1 MARTDDDT
9 WDLATGVGATATLVA
24 AARALASRQ
33 GDPLVSDPFAET
45 LVRAVGIAPFTQA
58 LDGQD
63 DLTATDGARLLIDV
77 VAVRT
82 RFFDDFLLDAGAAG
96 LRQAVILAA
105 GLDSRAYRLPWPA
118 GTTVFEIDQAGVI
131 AFKSRVLAEHGASPT
146 AGHRTVGVDLRDDW
160 AAALRAH
167 GFDAAA
173 PTAWIAEGLLIY
185 LPPEAQD
192 RLFDT
197 ITALS
202 PPGSRIATEY
212 HPDGGSGIAQ
222 RASSMSAQWAENGL
236 DLNFGDLF
244 YGGRRH
250 SVVDYLGQLGWDVTT
265 RPRPEMFAAYGR
277 QFPTDPADQAL
288 RNSFSVTAI
297 RKASA

>member
-9 WDLATGVGATATLVA
+9 WDLATSVGATATLVA

-33 GDPLVSDPFAET
+33 GDPLVDDPFAEP
-45 LVRAVGIAPFTQA
+45 LVRAVGIEGFTRA
-58 LDGQD
+58 LDGQ
-63 DLTATDGARLLIDV
+63 TDIGTGEAARLLIDV

-82 RFFDDFLLDAGAAG
+82 RFFDDFLVEAGTAG
-96 LRQAVILAA
+96 LRQAVILAS
-105 GLDSRAYRLPWPA
+105 GLDARAYRLPWAA
-118 GTTVFEIDQAGVI
+118 GTTVFEIDQPEVI
-131 AFKSRVLAEHGASPT
+131 AFKSAVLAERGATPT
-146 AGHRTVGVDLRDDW
+146 AERRTVGVDLRDDW
-160 AAALRAH
+160 AAALRSH
-167 GFDAAA
+167 GFDTGA

-185 LPPEAQD
+185 LPPDAQD

-197 ITALS
+197 ITDLS

-212 HPDGGSGIAQ
+212 HPDGGSGIAE
-222 RASSMSAQWAENGL
+222 RASSMSAQLAESGL
-236 DLNFGDLF
+236 DLNLGDLF

-250 SVVDYLGQLGWDVTT
+250 GVVDYLEGLGWQVAS

-277 QFPTDPADQAL
+277 PFPTDPANQAL

-297 RKASA
+297 RKAST

>member
-9 WDLATGVGATATLVA
+9 WDLATSVGATATLVA

-33 GDPLVSDPFAET
+33 GDPLVDDPFAEP
-45 LVRAVGIAPFTQA
+45 LVRAVGIEGFTRA
-58 LDGQD
+58 LDGQ
-63 DLTATDGARLLIDV
+63 TDIGTGEAARLLIDV

-82 RFFDDFLLDAGAAG
+82 RFFDDFLVEAGTAG
-96 LRQAVILAA
+96 LRQAVILAS
-105 GLDSRAYRLPWPA
+105 GLDARAYRLPWAA
-118 GTTVFEIDQAGVI
+118 GTTVFEIDQPEVI
-131 AFKSRVLAEHGASPT
+131 AFKSAVLAERGATPT
-146 AGHRTVGVDLRDDW
+146 AERRTVGVDLRDDW
-160 AAALRAH
+160 AAALRSH
-167 GFDAAA
+167 GFDTGA

-185 LPPEAQD
+185 LPPDAQD

-197 ITALS
+197 ITDLS

-212 HPDGGSGIAQ
+212 HPDGGSGIAE
-222 RASSMSAQWAENGL
+222 RASSMSAQLADSGL
-236 DLNFGDLF
+236 DLNLGDLF

-250 SVVDYLGQLGWDVTT
+250 GVVDYLEGLGWQVAS

-277 QFPTDPADQAL
+277 PFPTDPANQAL

-297 RKASA
+297 RKAST